1 VPTKFIVA
9 DATTSSRCSLG
20 DPVSAEVIAKM
31 AYELRIGGRAAA
43 RYETSEEAELR
54 ARAMMADNADCAVE
68 IFDLSTGQPYA
79 PAASAEDRETL
90 SRKIGF

>member
-1 VPTKFIVA
+1 
-9 DATTSSRCSLG
+9 
-20 DPVSAEVIAKM
+20 M

-54 ARAMMADNADCAVE
+54 TRAMMADNADCAIE

-79 PAASAEDRETL
+79 PAASAEDREAL